1 MFKGTFQYLFVI
13 SLHEVEEL
21 KPFLLILF
29 SENYRCHTDREIN
42 NKEEFTVLVRIDGKK
57 DPDDNERVGTIKF
70 RGPAQEI
77 LGVYGNLEAW
87 MDDHWLP
94 KFNLRG
100 GEIHWEENSQL
111 VPRAKLPGINQVMVV
126 YYIP

>member
-1 MFKGTFQYLFVI
+1 MQKILFDLI
-13 SLHEVEEL
+13 YCDEVKEL

-70 RGPAQEI
+70 RGPAHEI
-77 LGVYGNLEAW
+77 LGVYDNLEAW